1 MGLRHMFSRLF
12 ATKNRAAKR
21 QMETPAKYAA
31 HDGVATIEDAWR
43 DHFAPRLRSLGFKG
57 SGRHFRKLDK
67 DFVRTVNLQ
76 GSQYGRRFVVNLGL
90 QPLGIP
96 NVIGEHV
103 DPKKIKEIECAFR
116 YRLSE
121 NGCEVW
127 WPYTSDPKTMVR
139 AACDAADLFE
149 RRAQEYLDE
158 QVEFI
163 LTVTPEGLGR
173 TLPTDYVE
181 FALLR
186 EAQGDL
192 VQARAFVEKAVE
204 RASRNWVEN
213 SAVRHLL

>member
-1 MGLRHMFSRLF
+1 
-12 ATKNRAAKR
+12 
-21 QMETPAKYAA
+21 
-31 HDGVATIEDAWR
+31 
-43 DHFAPRLRSLGFKG
+43 LRSLGFKG

-67 DFVRTVNLQ
+67 DFIRTVNLQ
-76 GSQYGRRFVVNLGL
+76 GSQSGGRFVVNLGL

-96 NVIGEHV
+96 NAIGEHV

-116 YRLSE
+116 YRLSD

-127 WPYTSDPKTMVR
+127 WPYTSDPKTMVQ

-163 LTVTPEGLGR
+163 LTVTPEELGR

-204 RASRNWVEN
+204 RASRNWVAN